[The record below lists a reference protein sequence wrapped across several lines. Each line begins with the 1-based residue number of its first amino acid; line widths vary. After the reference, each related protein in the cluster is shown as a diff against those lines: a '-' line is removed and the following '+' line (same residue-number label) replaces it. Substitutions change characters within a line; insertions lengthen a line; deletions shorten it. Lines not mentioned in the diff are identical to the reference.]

1 MDHND
6 LPVLR
11 PGDDQSAPST
21 VPSIEGLRAQID
33 GINDELIRLISRRAE
48 LAAEI
53 GHIKTLE
60 GRPRHYDPARED
72 KQLRY
77 IEEVNPGPFTAAA
90 LKSIF
95 KEIFR
100 ASLDLEEA
108 NDKKQLLVSR
118 KMQRADTVLDIK
130 GVRIGGDAPPIII
143 AGPCSIESEEQ
154 MESTAA
160 FLAGRGV
167 KILRGGAYKPRTSPY
182 GFQGMGID
190 GLILGSG
197 AAREHGMLFVT
208 EVMDTRDVEV
218 VAEHADILQIGARN
232 MHNFALLREV
242 GRSGMPVLLKRG
254 LSATIEE
261 WLYAA
266 EYVLAEGNRQVILCE
281 RGIRTFEKWTR
292 NTLDLSA
299 VALAKQE
306 THLPVLVDV
315 THAAGRRD
323 LLIPLA
329 RAALAVGADGIHVE
343 VHPNPATALS
353 DNEQQ
358 LDFAGYEA
366 FEAAIKPMLGMMSAV
381 GSQP

>member
-1 MDHND
+1 M
-6 LPVLR
+6 
-11 PGDDQSAPST
+11 S
-21 VPSIEGLRAQID
+21 SIEELRGQVDEINRDILTLLSKRGEVVAQI
-33 GINDELIRLISRRAE
+33 GRA
-48 LAAEI
+48 
-53 GHIKTLE
+53 KTLE
-60 GRPRHYDPARED
+60 GQPSHYDPKREELQFRALD
-72 KQLRY
+72 ALNQ
-77 IEEVNPGPFTAAA
+77 GPFSNAAVR
-90 LKSIF
+90 SIF
-95 KEIFR
+95 KEIFK
-100 ASLDLEEA
+100 ASLDLEET

-118 KMQRADTVLDIK
+118 KVQPADTVLNIK
-130 GVRIGGDAPPIII
+130 GVKIGGDAPPIIV

-154 MESTAA
+154 MEETAT
-160 FLAGRGV
+160 FLAGKGI

-182 GFQGMGID
+182 GFQGMGVD
-190 GLILGSG
+190 GLIIGAG

-208 EVMDTRDVEV
+208 EVMDTRDVEIV
-218 VAEHADILQIGARN
+218 SEHADILQVGARN

-242 GRSGMPVLLKRG
+242 GRTRKPVLLKRG

-266 EYVLAEGNRQVILCE
+266 EYIFSEGNREVILCE

-299 VALAKQE
+299 VAIAKQE
-306 THLPVLVDV
+306 THLPVIVDV

-329 RAALAVGADGIHVE
+329 KAALAVGADGIHVE

-358 LDFAGYEA
+358 LDFAGYDK
-366 FEAAIKPMLGMMSAV
+366 FQAALAPLLDRAPV
-381 GSQP
+381 PV

>member
-1 MDHND
+1 MN
-6 LPVLR
+6 PT
-11 PGDDQSAPST
+11 A
-21 VPSIEGLRAQID
+21 SIEDLRAQVD
-33 GINDELIRLISRRAE
+33 DINRDLLTLLSRRGEVVAQ
-48 LAAEI
+48 I
-53 GHIKTLE
+53 GHAKTLE
-60 GRPRHYDPARED
+60 GRPQHYDPQREE
-72 KQLRY
+72 KQFREL
-77 IEEVNPGPFTAAA
+77 ETLNPGPFTAAA
-90 LKSIF
+90 VKAIF
-95 KEIFR
+95 KEIFK

-118 KMQRADTVLDIK
+118 KMQKADTVLHI
-130 GVRIGGDAPPIII
+130 GSVTIGGDSPPIIL

-154 MESTAA
+154 MDATAR
-160 FLAGRGV
+160 FLASRGV
-167 KILRGGAYKPRTSPY
+167 KMLRGGAYKPRSSPY

-190 GLILGSG
+190 GLIIGAG
-197 AAREHGMLFVT
+197 AARENGQIFVT

-218 VAEHADILQIGARN
+218 VAEYADVLQVGARN

-242 GRSGMPVLLKRG
+242 GRARRPVLLKRG
-254 LSATIEE
+254 FAATIEE

-266 EYVLAEGNRQVILCE
+266 EYILNEGNREVILCE

-306 THLPVLVDV
+306 THLPVIVDV

-343 VHPNPATALS
+343 VHPSPATALS

-358 LDFAGYEA
+358 LDFAGFEA
-366 FEAAIKPMLGMMSAV
+366 FQEALAPFMNAV
-381 GSQP
+381 VKS

>member
-1 MDHND
+1 MNND
-6 LPVLR
+6 DFPVPPGQGQTAAPTIEDLR
-11 PGDDQSAPST
+11 G
-21 VPSIEGLRAQID
+21 EID
-33 GINDELIRLISRRAE
+33 TINDELIRLISRRAQ

-60 GRPRHYDPARED
+60 GRPHHYDPAREER
-72 KQLRY
+72 QLKY
-77 IEEVNPGPFTAAA
+77 IESVNPGPFSASA

-118 KMQRADTVLDIK
+118 KVQSFDTVLDIG
-130 GVRIGGDAPPIII
+130 GVQIGGNAPPVII
-143 AGPCSIESEEQ
+143 AGPCSIEGEEM
-154 MESTAA
+154 MEATAA
-160 FLAGRGV
+160 FLAGKGV

-190 GLILGSG
+190 GLILGAG
-197 AAREHGMLFVT
+197 AAREHGMVFVT

-218 VAEHADILQIGARN
+218 VAEYAGILQIGARN

-242 GRSGMPVLLKRG
+242 GRSGLPVLLKRG
-254 LSATIEE
+254 FAATIEE

-266 EYVLAEGNRQVILCE
+266 EYILAEGNKQVILCE

-329 RAALAVGADGIHVE
+329 KAAIAVGADGIHVE
-343 VHPNPATALS
+343 VHPHPATALS

-366 FEAAIKPMLGMMSAV
+366 FDAAIKPLMGVVTA
-381 GSQP
+381 GG

>member
-1 MDHND
+1 MT
-6 LPVLR
+6 PVQR
-11 PGDDQSAPST
+11 SIDD
-21 VPSIEGLRAQID
+21 LRAEIDQI
-33 GINDELIRLISRRAE
+33 NRELLTLMSKRGEVVAQ
-48 LAAEI
+48 I
-53 GHIKTLE
+53 GHAKTQE
-60 GRPRHYDPARED
+60 GRPQHYDPAREEQ
-72 KQLRY
+72 QLRDL
-77 IEEVNPGPFTAAA
+77 EALNPGPFPASTVKA
-90 LKSIF
+90 IF
-95 KEIFR
+95 KEIFK
-100 ASLDLEEA
+100 ASLALEES

-118 KMQRADTVLDIK
+118 KVKQDDTVLDID
-130 GVRIGGDAPPIII
+130 GVRIGGNEPPIII

-154 MESTAA
+154 MELTAA
-160 FLAGRGV
+160 FLKSKGV

-182 GFQGMGID
+182 GFQGMGVD
-190 GLILGSG
+190 GLILGSSV
-197 AAREHGMLFVT
+197 AREHGQLFIT

-218 VAEHADILQIGARN
+218 VAEYADILQIGARN

-242 GRSGMPVLLKRG
+242 GRARRPVLLKRG

-266 EYVLAEGNRQVILCE
+266 EYILSEGNNEVILCE
-281 RGIRTFEKWTR
+281 RGIRTYEKWTR

-306 THLPVLVDV
+306 THLPVIVDV

-343 VHPNPATALS
+343 VHPSPATALS

-358 LDFAGYEA
+358 LDFAGYEQ
-366 FEAAIKPMLGMMSAV
+366 FSAALSSLMRVATPA
-381 GSQP
+381 

>member
-1 MDHND
+1 MNH
-6 LPVLR
+6 
-11 PGDDQSAPST
+11 DDFPLHSGAA
-21 VPSIEGLRAQID
+21 PSIEDLRAQID
-33 GINDELIRLISRRAE
+33 TINDELIRLISQRAQ

-60 GRPRHYDPARED
+60 GRPRHYDPAREER
-72 KQLRY
+72 QLKY
-77 IEEVNPGPFTAAA
+77 IEEVNPGPFSAAA

-118 KMQRADTVLDIK
+118 QVQKADTVIEIK
-130 GVRIGGDAPPIII
+130 GVRIGGETPIII
-143 AGPCSIESEEQ
+143 AGPCSIEGEEQ
-154 MESTAA
+154 MESTAS
-160 FLAGRGV
+160 FLAGKGV
-167 KILRGGAYKPRTSPY
+167 RILRGGAYKPRTSPY

-190 GLILGSG
+190 GLILGAG
-197 AAREHGMLFVT
+197 AAREQGMLFVT

-218 VAEHADILQIGARN
+218 VSEYADILQIGARN

-254 LSATIEE
+254 FAATIEE

-266 EYVLAEGNRQVILCE
+266 EYVLAEGNKQVILCE

-329 RAALAVGADGIHVE
+329 KAALAVGADGLHVE

-366 FEAAIKPMLGMMSAV
+366 FDAAVRPLMGALSA
-381 GSQP
+381 QP

>member
-1 MDHND
+1 MAQ
-6 LPVLR
+6 R
-11 PGDDQSAPST
+11 SIDD
-21 VPSIEGLRAQID
+21 LRAEVDQI
-33 GINDELIRLISRRAE
+33 NRELLTLLSRRGE
-48 LAAEI
+48 VVTQI
-53 GHIKTLE
+53 GHAKTAE
-60 GRPRHYDPARED
+60 GRPNHYDPAREEQ
-72 KQLRY
+72 QLRE
-77 IEEVNPGPFTAAA
+77 IEALNPGPFASNTVKA
-90 LKSIF
+90 IF
-95 KEIFR
+95 KEIFK
-100 ASLDLEEA
+100 ASLALEES

-118 KMQRADTVLDIK
+118 KVKREDTVLDID
-130 GVRIGGDAPPIII
+130 GVRIGGGEPPVII
-143 AGPCSIESEEQ
+143 AGPCSIESEDQ
-154 MESTAA
+154 MLRTAA
-160 FLAGRGV
+160 FLAGKGV

-182 GFQGMGID
+182 GFQGMGVD

-197 AAREHGMLFVT
+197 AAREHGQLFVT

-218 VAEHADILQIGARN
+218 VAEYADILQIGARN

-242 GRSGMPVLLKRG
+242 GRARRPVLLKRG

-266 EYVLAEGNRQVILCE
+266 EYILSEGNPEVILCE

-306 THLPVLVDV
+306 THLPVIVDV

-329 RAALAVGADGIHVE
+329 KAALAVGADGIHVE
-343 VHPNPATALS
+343 VHPSPLTALS

-366 FEAAIKPMLGMMSAV
+366 FEAALGSALRV
-381 GSQP
+381 PATA

>member
-1 MDHND
+1 MSSTIED
-6 LPVLR
+6 LRREV
-11 PGDDQSAPST
+11 DA
-21 VPSIEGLRAQID
+21 INIQILD
-33 GINDELIRLISRRAE
+33 LLSKRGAVV
-48 LAAEI
+48 AEI
-53 GHIKTLE
+53 GRTKTLE
-60 GRPRHYDPARED
+60 GQPSHYDPKREEEQFRDLEAR
-72 KQLRY
+72 
-77 IEEVNPGPFTAAA
+77 NPGPFSGAAV
-90 LKSIF
+90 KSIF
-95 KEIFR
+95 KEIFK
-100 ASLDLEEA
+100 ASLDLEET

-118 KMQRADTVLDIK
+118 KVQAADTVLTI
-130 GVRIGGDAPPIII
+130 GGLRIGGDSAPFII

-160 FLAGRGV
+160 YLQTKGV

-182 GFQGMGID
+182 GFQGMGVD
-190 GLILGSG
+190 GLILGAG
-197 AAREHGMLFVT
+197 AARDHGMLFIT

-218 VAEHADILQIGARN
+218 VSEYADILQVGARN

-242 GRSGMPVLLKRG
+242 GRTRKPVLLKRG

-266 EYVLAEGNRQVILCE
+266 EYIFSEGNRQVILCE

-306 THLPVLVDV
+306 THLPVVVDV

-329 RAALAVGADGIHVE
+329 KAALAVGADGIHVE
-343 VHPNPATALS
+343 VHPSPATALS

-358 LDFAGYEA
+358 LDFAGYDK
-366 FEAAIKPMLGMMSAV
+366 FDAALAPMMRATAAV
-381 GSQP
+381 

>member
-1 MDHND
+1 MTQ
-6 LPVLR
+6 R
-11 PGDDQSAPST
+11 TIDD
-21 VPSIEGLRAQID
+21 LRAEVD
-33 GINDELIRLISRRAE
+33 AINRDLLTLLSRRGEVVAQ
-48 LAAEI
+48 I
-53 GHIKTLE
+53 GRAKTLE
-60 GRPRHYDPARED
+60 GRPRHYDPAREEQ
-72 KQLRY
+72 QLR
-77 IEEVNPGPFTAAA
+77 ELERLNPGPFSHAAVKA
-90 LKSIF
+90 IF
-95 KEIFR
+95 KEIFK
-100 ASLDLEEA
+100 ASLDLEET

-118 KMQRADTVLDIK
+118 KVKPEDTTLDID
-130 GVRIGGDAPPIII
+130 GVRIGGDAPPVII

-154 MESTAA
+154 MEETARH
-160 FLAGRGV
+160 LARRGV

-182 GFQGMGID
+182 GFQGMGVD
-190 GLILGSG
+190 GLIIGG
-197 AAREHGMLFVT
+197 RAARENGMLFVT

-218 VAEHADILQIGARN
+218 VAEHADILQVGARN
-232 MHNFALLREV
+232 MHNFSLLREV
-242 GRSGMPVLLKRG
+242 GRARRPVLLKRG

-266 EYVLAEGNRQVILCE
+266 EYILSEGNPEVILCE

-306 THLPVLVDV
+306 THLPVIVDV

-329 RAALAVGADGIHVE
+329 RAALAVGAHGIHVE

-358 LDFAGYEA
+358 LDFAGYDRFIDA
-366 FEAAIKPMLGMMSAV
+366 LAPLLKVPATV
-381 GSQP
+381 